1 MLCISY
7 KCINVVFSLLRG
19 YFSSGAVTLLNCGS
33 KNWMQYFIS
42 VVLNWGSSCLSED
55 IWPSLE
61 TFLTVRTWRGFRRVL
76 GCHGYLVDRGQVWN
90 LTSPNAQKS
99 LHHKELSDLMC
110 QLCWSGE
117 TLLYINAHS
126 EPTEPFY
133 FKVRTEHFP
142 NSYSFCYS
150 FS

>member
-7 KCINVVFSLLRG
+7 KCINVIISLLRG

-42 VVLNWGSSCLSED
+42 VVLHWGWSCLSED

-61 TFLTVRTWRGFRRVL
+61 AFLIVRTWTGFRRVF
-76 GCHGYLVDRGQVWN
+76 GCRGYPVGRGQVWN
-90 LTSPNAQKS
+90 STSSNAQKS
-99 LHHKELSDLMC
+99 LHRKELSDPMC
-110 QLCWSGE
+110 QFCWSGE
-117 TLLYINAHS
+117 TLLYINVHLG
-126 EPTEPFY
+126 PIEPFY
-133 FKVRTEHFP
+133 FKVRTEHFL
-142 NSYSFCYS
+142 NGNSFCYS